1 MYKLYSRPMSG
12 GFVVE
17 AALTIAGAPFE
28 LIHVERKAP
37 PAGFSDL
44 SPFGKVP
51 ALGLPDG
58 STMTESAAICLLLAE
73 RFPDAGLGPA
83 PGLPERP
90 AFLRWMLFL
99 ATMLYPTLMQF
110 YFAKRS
116 TAELGGVDAV
126 KQAAIREADRGFA
139 ILDEELAHR
148 RWLVGSDRTIAD
160 VYLLMLAHWHPV
172 GDCPRPEW
180 TNIVALCERLKLEP
194 AIASVN
200 QGHRFW

>member
-17 AALTIAGAPFE
+17 AALTLAGAPFE
-28 LIHVERKAP
+28 VVHVERKAP
-37 PAGFSDL
+37 PAGYSDL
-44 SPFGKVP
+44 SPFDKVP

-58 STMTESAAICLLLAE
+58 TTMTESAAICLLLAE

-83 PGLPERP
+83 PGSPERP

-116 TAELGGVDAV
+116 TTDLGGDRRG
-126 KQAAIREADRGFA
+126 QAGGDPRGRPWFR
-139 ILDEELAHR
+139 DPR
-148 RWLVGSDRTIAD
+148 RGTCAAAMAGR
-160 VYLLMLAHWHPV
+160 
-172 GDCPRPEW
+172 RP
-180 TNIVALCERLKLEP
+180 TGQSPTSIC
-194 AIASVN
+194 
-200 QGHRFW
+200 

>member
-1 MYKLYSRPMSG
+1 MYKLYSRPTSG

-28 LIHVERKAP
+28 VVHIDRKAP
-37 PAGFSDL
+37 PPGYSEL
-44 SPFGKVP
+44 SPFNKVP
-51 ALGLPDG
+51 ALALPDG
-58 STMTESAAICLLLAE
+58 TTMTESAAICLLLTE

-83 PGLPERP
+83 PGSPERS

-116 TAELGGVDAV
+116 TTDLAGIDAV

-139 ILDEELAHR
+139 ILEEELAGR
-148 RWLVGSDRTIAD
+148 EWLVGDRRTIAD
-160 VYLLMLAHWHPV
+160 IYLLMLAHWHPV
-172 GDCPRPEW
+172 GGCPRPEW
-180 TNIVALCERLKLEP
+180 TNIVALCEPLKRDP
-194 AIASVN
+194 VIAKLN
-200 QGHRFW
+200 ETHRFW